1 MKRTVKWLALV
12 LLSAMVT
19 NSMAVYSA
27 GDAVLPS
34 PMEETASD
42 TVELAPAF
50 QAAAGEEITEW
61 REEGIRHYNL
71 GNGKY
76 QAIVTA
82 SMETGNGDAAT
93 ASTDY
98 NSNVFLDT
106 YISSSNPNGYYGNSG
121 AVDKHRKNKSRHAF

>member
-1 MKRTVKWLALV
+1 MKRTAKWLALV

-19 NSMAVYSA
+19 NSMAVYSV
-27 GDAVLPS
+27 GDAILPL
-34 PMEETASD
+34 PTEATASD

-50 QAAAGEEITEW
+50 QTAGEEVVEW
-61 REEGIRHYNL
+61 REEGVRHYDL